1 MAKLDSPEDPMSVTY
16 SLLDQRKSIMEF
28 IRDMYH
34 IYRRVKWQQ
43 IQNMVMFL
51 WEGFVPTD
59 INHIIVT
66 AMMEH
71 SDSISSDEDGNPSL
85 LEEEMIVNE
94 RVI

>member
-1 MAKLDSPEDPMSVTY
+1 MEKLDTPDDPMSVTY
-16 SLLDQRKSIMEF
+16 SLLDQRQSIMEF

-34 IYRRVKWQQ
+34 VYRIVKWQQ
-43 IQNMVMFL
+43 IQNMVTFL
-51 WEGFVPTD
+51 WGDFVPTD
-59 INHIIVT
+59 VNNIITT
-66 AMMEH
+66 AMMEY